1 MHACA
6 SFPFTEL
13 APPNECAINGAT
25 TIPVAV
31 PARNLRRETR
41 ARVEIGLMRVNLNP
55 LRRQALI
62 YINRGKFEVLRRHA
76 NLFAAGSCKLSAKLG
91 NKTAIREQTLAIDP
105 AFWTAMHFERLPVE
119 SRRAFFK
126 KSALAASAILTAN
139 SAFGARPENTE
150 LHSAPWYRRALRWG
164 QTNITEADPA
174 RYDIAWW
181 RSYWKRT
188 RVQGVIINAGGIV
201 AYYPS
206 RYPLHHRA
214 LALGDRDLFGELTAA
229 AHADGLAVFARMD
242 SNRAHEAFFRARP
255 EWFCR
260 QKNGE
265 PYRAGDQFIAC
276 INSGYFD
283 EYLLQI
289 LREII
294 ERSHP
299 EGFTDNSWAGL
310 GRGSIC
316 Y

>member
-1 MHACA
+1 M
-6 SFPFTEL
+6 
-13 APPNECAINGAT
+13 
-25 TIPVAV
+25 
-31 PARNLRRETR
+31 LRG
-41 ARVEIGLMRVNLNP
+41 I
-55 LRRQALI
+55 
-62 YINRGKFEVLRRHA
+62 
-76 NLFAAGSCKLSAKLG
+76 AA
-91 NKTAIREQTLAIDP
+91 
-105 AFWTAMHFERLPVE
+105 
-119 SRRAFFK
+119 
-126 KSALAASAILTAN
+126 
-139 SAFGARPENTE
+139 
-150 LHSAPWYRRALRWG
+150 ALRWG

-242 SNRAHEAFFRARP
+242 PNRAHEAFFRARP

-265 PYRAGDQFIAC
+265 PYGAGDQFIAC
-276 INSGYFD
+276 INSGYYD

-310 GRGSIC
+310 AAVAFVIARIVSALSAINSAGKSRSRKTGTIPFIAIGFNGTTPGGSRFGIRIIA
-316 Y
+316 